1 MNFRITIS
9 RAIFAFGALVAVGL
23 ISVIFASN
31 FALSQLKVGG
41 PLYDKIKL
49 GNDLVADILPPP
61 EYVIE
66 AYLESTLAL
75 QDPASVPAR
84 RDRLAQLK
92 KDYDERHDFWIKSD
106 LDPVIKAKLVEKSHG
121 EVQRFWTLIDQS
133 FLPALAKGDST
144 AAAKAYADIT
154 AAYTAHRAVIDDI
167 VKQTND
173 ENAATEAEATSR
185 VQLFTMILWSI
196 SAFVFLVFGA
206 GIAGVA
212 KGVIQP
218 IIKMT
223 AVMQRLAGG
232 ELESEIP
239 SLGRKDEVGAMAG
252 AVQIFKENALRV
264 RDMEAAQGV
273 AARKSE
279 EDRKAAMRQ
288 VADGFEQAIGRIIR
302 TVASASSDIETA
314 ADGLKRTAE
323 TTQKLSTTAAAASG
337 QSSSNVQ
344 SAAAASEEMAS
355 SVAEIG
361 RQVQASQKIARSA
374 VEQAER
380 TNVGISE
387 LSQSADRIGEV
398 IKMITEVAEQT
409 NLLALNAT
417 IEAARAGDAGRG
429 FRRGG
434 GRGQGAVGANREGDG
449 RDRRPGDADAIG
461 DRPVGGRDQGYRRH
475 DRRDFRDF
483 HRDRRRRRGAGR
495 GHQRDRPQ
503 RRAGRGGRHPGDR
516 QHHRRQ
522 SRRGGY
528 RLQGR
533 TGPRP
538 RRVAARRKQ
547 SAQYRGGKLPALDPG
562 GLTPPRAMEPSEHAI
577 ADREGVVLLAA
588 RFLARDRRRH
598 AVGQMP
604 RPELRRTARG
614 LPAAAA

>member
-9 RAIFAFGALVAVGL
+9 RAIFAFGTLVVVGL
-23 ISVIFASN
+23 LAVIFASN

-66 AYLESTLAL
+66 AYLEATLAL
-75 QDPASVPAR
+75 QDPSTVAAR
-84 RDRLAQLK
+84 RDRLVQLK
-92 KDYDERHDFWIKSD
+92 KDYDERRDFWSKSD
-106 LDPVIKAKLVEKSHG
+106 LDPAIKAKLVEKSHG
-121 EVQRFWTLIDQS
+121 DVQRFWSLVEQS
-133 FLPALAKGDST
+133 FLPALAKGDT
-144 AAAKAYADIT
+144 AAAAKSYADIT

-185 VQLFTMILWSI
+185 VQWFTTIVWSI
-196 SAFVFLVFGA
+196 SAFVFIVFGA
-206 GIAGVA
+206 GLAGIA

-218 IIKMT
+218 ITGMT

-252 AVQIFKENALRV
+252 AVQIFKENAVRV
-264 RDMEAAQGV
+264 RAMEAAQAV
-273 AARKSE
+273 AARKAE
-279 EDRKAAMRQ
+279 DDRKAAMRQ
-288 VADGFEQAIGRIIR
+288 VADGFEQAIGRIVR

-314 ADGLKRTAE
+314 ADSLKKTAD
-323 TTQKLSTTAAAASG
+323 TTQQLSTTVAAASA

-361 RQVQASQKIARSA
+361 RQVQQSQKIAQSA
-374 VEQAER
+374 VAQAEQ

-417 IEAARAGDAGRG
+417 IEAARAGEAGRG
-429 FRRGG
+429 FAVVAAEVKALSAQTAKATEEIAAQVTHMQSATAESVAAIRDIGDTIAQISEISTAIAAAVEE
-434 GRGQGAVGANREGDG
+434 QGAATHEIARNVQQAAQGATQVTGSI
-449 RDRRPGDADAIG
+449 AD
-461 DRPVGGRDQGYRRH
+461 VN
-475 DRRDFRDF
+475 
-483 HRDRRRRRGAGR
+483 RGAGDT
-495 GHQRDRPQ
+495 GAKAEQVHG
-503 RRAGRGGRHPGDR
+503 RAV
-516 QHHRRQ
+516 
-522 SRRGGY
+522 S
-528 RLQGR
+528 
-533 TGPRP
+533 
-538 RRVAARRKQ
+538 
-547 SAQYRGGKLPALDPG
+547 
-562 GLTPPRAMEPSEHAI
+562 
-577 ADREGVVLLAA
+577 LLAESNQLNTEVES
-588 RFLARDRRRH
+588 FLRSIR
-598 AVGQMP
+598 
-604 RPELRRTARG
+604 
-614 LPAAAA
+614 AA

>member
-9 RAIFAFGALVAVGL
+9 RAIFAFGTLVVVGL
-23 ISVIFASN
+23 MAVIFASN

-66 AYLESTLAL
+66 AYLEATLAL
-75 QDPASVPAR
+75 QDPSTVAAR

-92 KDYDERHDFWIKSD
+92 KDYDERREFWTKSD
-106 LDPVIKAKLVEKSHG
+106 LDPAIKAKLVEKSHG
-121 EVQRFWTLIDQS
+121 DVQRFWTLVDQS
-133 FLPALAKGDST
+133 FLPALAKGDT
-144 AAAKAYADIT
+144 AAAAKSYADIT

-185 VQLFTMILWSI
+185 VQLFTTIVWSI
-196 SAFVFLVFGA
+196 SAFVFIVFGA
-206 GIAGVA
+206 GLAGIA

-218 IIKMT
+218 ITGMT

-232 ELESEIP
+232 ELEDDIP

-252 AVQIFKENALRV
+252 AVQIFKENAQRV
-264 RDMEAAQGV
+264 RAMEAAQAV
-273 AARKSE
+273 AARKAE

-288 VADGFEQAIGRIIR
+288 VADGFEQAIGRIVR

-314 ADGLKRTAE
+314 ASGLKNTAD
-323 TTQKLSTTAAAASG
+323 TTQQLSTTVAAASA

-344 SAAAASEEMAS
+344 SAAAAAEEMAS

-361 RQVQASQKIARSA
+361 RQVQQSQKIAQSA
-374 VEQAER
+374 VAQAEQ

-417 IEAARAGDAGRG
+417 IEAARAGEAGRG
-429 FRRGG
+429 FAVVAAEVKALSAQTAKATEEIAAQVTHMQSATAQSVSAIRDIGG
-434 GRGQGAVGANREGDG
+434 TIAQISEISTAIAAAVEEQGAATHEIARNVQQAAQGATQVTGSI
-449 RDRRPGDADAIG
+449 AD
-461 DRPVGGRDQGYRRH
+461 VN
-475 DRRDFRDF
+475 
-483 HRDRRRRRGAGR
+483 RGAADTGSKAEQVHGR
-495 GHQRDRPQ
+495 
-503 RRAGRGGRHPGDR
+503 AV
-516 QHHRRQ
+516 
-522 SRRGGY
+522 S
-528 RLQGR
+528 
-533 TGPRP
+533 
-538 RRVAARRKQ
+538 
-547 SAQYRGGKLPALDPG
+547 
-562 GLTPPRAMEPSEHAI
+562 
-577 ADREGVVLLAA
+577 LLAESNQLNTEVES
-588 RFLARDRRRH
+588 FLRSIR
-598 AVGQMP
+598 
-604 RPELRRTARG
+604 
-614 LPAAAA
+614 AA

>member
-9 RAIFAFGALVAVGL
+9 RAVFAFGTLVVVGL
-23 ISVIFASN
+23 IAVIIASN

-66 AYLESTLAL
+66 AYLEATLAL
-75 QDPASVPAR
+75 QDPSTVAAR

-92 KDYDERHDFWIKSD
+92 KDYDERRDFWSKSD
-106 LDPVIKAKLVEKSHG
+106 LDPAIKAKLVEKSHG
-121 EVQRFWTLIDQS
+121 SVQRFWTLVDQS
-133 FLPALAKGDST
+133 FLPALAKGDT
-144 AAAKAYADIT
+144 AAAAKSYADIT

-185 VQLFTMILWSI
+185 VQLFTTIVWSI
-196 SAFVFLVFGA
+196 SAFVFIVFGA
-206 GIAGVA
+206 GLAGIA
-212 KGVIQP
+212 KGVIKP
-218 IIKMT
+218 ITGMT

-239 SLGRKDEVGAMAG
+239 SLGRRDEVGAMAG

-264 RDMEAAQGV
+264 RAMEAAQAV
-273 AARKSE
+273 AARKAE

-288 VADGFEQAIGRIIR
+288 VADGFEQAIGRIVR

-314 ADGLKRTAE
+314 ADSLKKTAD
-323 TTQKLSTTAAAASG
+323 TTQQLSTTVAAASA

-361 RQVQASQKIARSA
+361 RQVQQSQKIAQAA

-417 IEAARAGDAGRG
+417 IEAARAGEAGRG
-429 FRRGG
+429 FAVVAAEVKALSAQTAKATEEIAAQVTQMQTATALSVAAIRDIGG
-434 GRGQGAVGANREGDG
+434 TIAQISEISTAIAAAVEEQGAATHEIARNVQQAAHGTQQVSSNITD
-449 RDRRPGDADAIG
+449 
-461 DRPVGGRDQGYRRH
+461 VQ
-475 DRRDFRDF
+475 
-483 HRDRRRRRGAGR
+483 RGATETGSASSQVLSAAQSLSGDSNR
-495 GHQRDRPQ
+495 LKLEVGKFLNSV
-503 RRAGRGGRHPGDR
+503 RA
-516 QHHRRQ
+516 
-522 SRRGGY
+522 
-528 RLQGR
+528 
-533 TGPRP
+533 
-538 RRVAARRKQ
+538 A
-547 SAQYRGGKLPALDPG
+547 
-562 GLTPPRAMEPSEHAI
+562 
-577 ADREGVVLLAA
+577 
-588 RFLARDRRRH
+588 
-598 AVGQMP
+598 
-604 RPELRRTARG
+604 
-614 LPAAAA
+614 